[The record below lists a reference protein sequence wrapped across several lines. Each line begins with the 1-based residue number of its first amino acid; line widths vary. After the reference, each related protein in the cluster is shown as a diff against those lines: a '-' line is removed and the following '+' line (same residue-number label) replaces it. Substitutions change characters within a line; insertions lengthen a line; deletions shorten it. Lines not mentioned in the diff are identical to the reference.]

1 MPLHKRS
8 FMENVMR
15 LSRNGIK
22 VLSAQYR
29 AILSKCLL
37 INMAGFMAFSAN
49 AETLRVDSLDKV
61 LKNENNKYD
70 EILVSGGKKLS
81 LDNSSLLLIKNDKL
95 GKIEVNGGKL
105 ELLNGSSLNLSSD
118 SIKDE
123 NRYSAIANF
132 TDSEIIVNDSEMP
145 IDGITTLKNS
155 TLDISISENADS
167 SLDNGQESY
176 NLNLDKSIIIVD
188 DRRNAD
194 DIDATL
200 SVKNE
205 FKSTNNSKIFLKNN
219 AVFAWNGRVYEE
231 DDDGNDVP
239 VKIDGKMNIE
249 KSEIELNNS
258 AKILI
263 GLDDN
268 EGADEQQAKLNIS
281 DSKIVLKDSS
291 SLKFHLKNK
300 ENTEIKNS
308 NIQMRNDTEVS
319 LNDLSMYKSHILMK
333 DKSHLSLNNLNME
346 KSHITLN
353 DDSSLDV
360 ENVKF
365 DKGSSI
371 NGKNGK
377 KNKIKFSGDVDFA
390 GFFDPATADIVGTLV
405 RGGYDDEISYN
416 LNSGILKYTDDKLLY
431 DKSTHTHN
439 AGDTGRD
446 NDTNAF
452 ADGKY
457 ALNSINFN
465 GGTLDI
471 SNGASNEIKL
481 SKLSLSKES
490 NIILDADLA
499 NKIMDRFTDD
509 TEVEGTAKLNI
520 SKLNLVSDAKNEKTV
535 INFTKNEKLLSATNY
550 VGAVNGL
557 KALSPVY
564 SYDVA
569 YDNNSGNF
577 TFTRNGGNNAED
589 YNPAV
594 YAGSVIGHT
603 IEFLQTNVAN
613 AAFYNFNQQLKTN
626 QGLASGDISKS
637 TNVWASAFGYDDTVD
652 FKHFNS
658 VDSKEFS
665 IMGGVNSDISKTV
678 FGDMIYGVY
687 AGYINAKQKYEG
699 NKIQQNGGYFGLGT
713 KVQNHNAF
721 VQAVINGGIIKNED
735 KHSFGNDKFDTYWT
749 GIGAKIGY
757 DYKLYASMYI
767 QPNIYTGYTFVDNED
782 YTSKSG
788 VRIKN
793 DNLHQFEIAPGLK
806 INKYFA
812 HSWNGFVQAKYAVVM
827 NNGGDI
833 DVDNLALPNISAK
846 NYVEYGVG
854 AEKLLN
860 DSWNISASIN
870 RRDGGREGWNGNINL
885 KYNF

>member
-1 MPLHKRS
+1 
-8 FMENVMR
+8 MR

-49 AETLRVDSLDKV
+49 AETLKVDSLDKV
-61 LKNENNKYD
+61 LKNENHKYD

-155 TLDISISENADS
+155 TLGISISENADS

-319 LNDLSMYKSHILMK
+319 LNDLSMYKS
-333 DKSHLSLNNLNME
+333 
-346 KSHITLN
+346 
-353 DDSSLDV
+353 
-360 ENVKF
+360 
-365 DKGSSI
+365 
-371 NGKNGK
+371 
-377 KNKIKFSGDVDFA
+377 
-390 GFFDPATADIVGTLV
+390 
-405 RGGYDDEISYN
+405 
-416 LNSGILKYTDDKLLY
+416 
-431 DKSTHTHN
+431 
-439 AGDTGRD
+439 
-446 NDTNAF
+446 
-452 ADGKY
+452 
-457 ALNSINFN
+457 
-465 GGTLDI
+465 
-471 SNGASNEIKL
+471 
-481 SKLSLSKES
+481 
-490 NIILDADLA
+490 
-499 NKIMDRFTDD
+499 
-509 TEVEGTAKLNI
+509 
-520 SKLNLVSDAKNEKTV
+520 
-535 INFTKNEKLLSATNY
+535 
-550 VGAVNGL
+550 
-557 KALSPVY
+557 
-564 SYDVA
+564 
-569 YDNNSGNF
+569 
-577 TFTRNGGNNAED
+577 
-589 YNPAV
+589 
-594 YAGSVIGHT
+594 
-603 IEFLQTNVAN
+603 
-613 AAFYNFNQQLKTN
+613 
-626 QGLASGDISKS
+626 
-637 TNVWASAFGYDDTVD
+637 
-652 FKHFNS
+652 
-658 VDSKEFS
+658 
-665 IMGGVNSDISKTV
+665 
-678 FGDMIYGVY
+678 
-687 AGYINAKQKYEG
+687 
-699 NKIQQNGGYFGLGT
+699 
-713 KVQNHNAF
+713 
-721 VQAVINGGIIKNED
+721 
-735 KHSFGNDKFDTYWT
+735 
-749 GIGAKIGY
+749 
-757 DYKLYASMYI
+757 
-767 QPNIYTGYTFVDNED
+767 
-782 YTSKSG
+782 
-788 VRIKN
+788 
-793 DNLHQFEIAPGLK
+793 
-806 INKYFA
+806 
-812 HSWNGFVQAKYAVVM
+812 
-827 NNGGDI
+827 
-833 DVDNLALPNISAK
+833 
-846 NYVEYGVG
+846 
-854 AEKLLN
+854 
-860 DSWNISASIN
+860 
-870 RRDGGREGWNGNINL
+870 
-885 KYNF
+885 